1 MTPQGTK
8 TRTASSRTAAGRT
21 SAQRSRATRATP
33 KRTASKTSGARTP
46 ASRTSAAKPSASKAT
61 STRSPAARSSANGA
75 TVKVPVVTPHVRM
88 YKVHVPV
95 PGKAYM
101 SDAGHIVAGYMPPPD
116 RMAFY
121 GGLGLAA
128 VVGLLDWPVAA
139 AIGVGTMVA
148 RRATRSRTTART

>member
-8 TRTASSRTAAGRT
+8 TRTASSGRA
-21 SAQRSRATRATP
+21 SAQRRTPTRATS
-33 KRTASKTSGARTP
+33 KRTASKTSGART
-46 ASRTSAAKPSASKAT
+46 SAAKPPASKT
-61 STRSPAARSSANGA
+61 TPTRSSAARSSANGA
-75 TVKVPVVTPHVRM
+75 TVKVPLVTPHVRM

-128 VVGLLDWPVAA
+128 VVGILDWPVAA

-148 RRATRSRTTART
+148 RRATRSRGPARATARA